1 MWLAR
6 LLRALPFFLQTHM
19 ENPRAQTASGHEGRG
34 ICPILAGAPSECSR
48 KMPNCSPIA
57 ETICEEDML
66 EEEPTV
72 DQELRLWDSR
82 LLKVIFVM

>member
-1 MWLAR
+1 
-6 LLRALPFFLQTHM
+6 M

-48 KMPNCSPIA
+48 KMPSCSPIA
-57 ETICEEDML
+57 ETVCEEDML